1 MMNLSI
7 GNVIRRLRVEKC
19 ITQEELANVL
29 GVGFQAVSKWETGT
43 TTPDIALLQKSRF
56 TSV

>member
-1 MMNLSI
+1 MNLSI

-29 GVGFQAVSKWETGT
+29 GVGFQAVSMWENGVSQT
-43 TTPDIALLQKSRF
+43 
-56 TSV
+56 

>member
-29 GVGFQAVSKWETGT
+29 GVGFQAVSKWETGSGC
-43 TTPDIALLQKSRF
+43 PDRH
-56 TSV
+56 TSAYFQPVF

>member
-1 MMNLSI
+1 MNLSI

-29 GVGFQAVSKWETGT
+29 GVGCQAVSNWETG
-43 TTPDIALLQKSRF
+43 ASH
-56 TSV
+56 S